1 MPDSESV
8 TLLRSIDA
16 TLRELLS
23 VSKARRAAPSAASA
37 ASAGPSVAPDSDLDG
52 QWGNEKVKAD
62 PRDWSGPSF
71 KGRLMNECPP
81 DFLDQYAGLMDF
93 FAEKNTGMKTDKGA
107 DKSAFDRRSGARARG
122 WAKRLRGGWKPPQ
135 VTEPDWGGE
144 PQEDFKF

>member
-16 TLRELLS
+16 SLRELVS
-23 VSKARRAAPSAASA
+23 ISKARRAAPSAGA
-37 ASAGPSVAPDSDLDG
+37 AGPSVAPDSDLDS

-62 PRDWSGPSF
+62 PRDWTGPSF

-93 FAEKNTGMKTDKGA
+93 FAEKNTGIKTDKGA
-107 DKSAFDRRSGARARG
+107 DKSAFDRRSAARARG
-122 WAKRLRGGWKPPQ
+122 WAARLRSGWKPPQ
-135 VTEPDWGGE
+135 AAIEGE
-144 PQEDFKF
+144 PEW